1 LSESYLFAA
10 KNAPHLATHLHTD
23 FQIFW
28 VLDVVWKR
36 AFQNE
41 NTYLLI
47 TLLEFCL
54 DALLGTPFDNICA
67 SITSVPLA
75 FVLIFEALK
84 SNLNCANLK

>member
-1 LSESYLFAA
+1 M
-10 KNAPHLATHLHTD
+10 HHTSQRIYI
-23 FQIFW
+23 QIFKYFGYW
-28 VLDVVWKR
+28 MWFGKR
-36 AFQNE
+36 AFQIE